1 MVFRQRI
8 GAATDGWIV
17 AIRRQYLRSLWYGT
31 DGRRRWR
38 PVCRRYVHDRVCD
51 RKRDAD
57 GRKCTVWRRHVG
69 RGIRTDLRLYQPT
82 DPTGETLH
90 RLGVATA
97 GGSFGQFAIV
107 PFASLLQYRLD
118 NWHTTML
125 VLGVMSMV
133 MVPLAIGLREHR
145 APMSKSGVGGT
156 QDAKDALQEAFQ
168 TYGFWLLTV
177 GFFVCGFHVSFIGL
191 HLPSYISDKAV
202 GMS

>member
-1 MVFRQRI
+1 MRLLMSRKRCIYACLYRVRRFHVCALTRGGYQAAGTQLLDRSHLWSLDPHDWHWRAPEFWHFPEANCCRPRRWARGMVFRQRI

-90 RLGVATA
+90 RAWCRDGRWVVWTIRYRAIRVAA
-97 GGSFGQFAIV
+97 A
-107 PFASLLQYRLD
+107 
-118 NWHTTML
+118 
-125 VLGVMSMV
+125 
-133 MVPLAIGLREHR
+133 
-145 APMSKSGVGGT
+145 AP
-156 QDAKDALQEAFQ
+156 AR
-168 TYGFWLLTV
+168 
-177 GFFVCGFHVSFIGL
+177 
-191 HLPSYISDKAV
+191 
-202 GMS
+202 